1 MNAEDK
7 ILIVEDEEDSRFIY
21 ERLLIKSGYN
31 IKTAENGDEALKIID
46 EFKPKV
52 ILADWTMPKLNGVE
66 LCNIIKNNEEYK
78 LIYFILLTARTSLK
92 DRVEGLDTGADDYL
106 VKPIDN
112 QELVARIRSGLR
124 IHNLQNE
131 LRKIE
136 HNKAIVEMAC
146 TLGHQIN
153 NPLSSLMMSLDSLKD
168 EVDQKKDGVEED
180 LFVIDESLKRIR
192 EFVKALQNLKSA
204 EIMDYA
210 MNNKM
215 LKIK

>member
-1 MNAEDK
+1 MNSDNK
-7 ILIVEDEEDSRFIY
+7 ILIVEDEKDSRFIY
-21 ERLLIKSGYN
+21 ERLLTKSGYN

-66 LCNIIKNNEEYK
+66 LCNIIKKKDEYK

-131 LRKIE
+131 LKSIE
-136 HNKAIVEMAC
+136 HSKAVVELAC
-146 TLGHQIN
+146 TIGHQIN
-153 NPLSSLMMSLDSLKD
+153 NPLSSLKMSLDTLKD
-168 EVDQKKDGVEED
+168 EIDINKKGVDED
-180 LFVIDESLKRIR
+180 LFVIEESLKRIQ
-192 EFVKALQNLKSA
+192 EFVKALQNLKSP
-204 EIMDYA
+204 EIMNYA
-210 MNNKM
+210 LDNKM
-215 LKIK
+215 LKM

>member
-1 MNAEDK
+1 MNKEDK

-21 ERLLIKSGYN
+21 ERLLAKSGYN
-31 IKTAENGDEALKIID
+31 IKTAENGDDALKIID

-66 LCNIIKNNEEYK
+66 LCNIIKNNEDYK

-131 LRKIE
+131 LKKIE
-136 HNKAIVEMAC
+136 HNKAAVEMAC

-153 NPLSSLMMSLDSLKD
+153 NPLSSLMMSIDSLKSEID
-168 EVDQKKDGVEED
+168 VKKGEVEED
-180 LFVIDESLKRIR
+180 LFVIDESLKRIK
-192 EFVKALQNLKSA
+192 EFVKALQNLQSS

-215 LKIK
+215 LKI

>member
-1 MNAEDK
+1 MNKEDK

-21 ERLLIKSGYN
+21 ERLLAKSGYN
-31 IKTAENGDEALKIID
+31 IKTAENGDDALKIID

-66 LCNIIKNNEEYK
+66 LCNIVKNNEDYK

-124 IHNLQNE
+124 IHKLQNE
-131 LRKIE
+131 LKKIE

-153 NPLSSLMMSLDSLKD
+153 NPLSSLMMSIDSLKGEID
-168 EVDQKKDGVEED
+168 VKKSDVEED
-180 LFVIDESLKRIR
+180 LFVIDESLKRIK
-192 EFVKALQNLKSA
+192 EFVKALQNLQSS

-215 LKIK
+215 LKI

>member
-1 MNAEDK
+1 MSNEDK
-7 ILIVEDEEDSRFIY
+7 ILIVEDEKDSRFIY
-21 ERLLIKSGYN
+21 ERLLTKSGYC
-31 IKTAENGDEALKIID
+31 IRSAENGDDALEIIA

-66 LCNIIKNNEEYK
+66 LCNILKNKEEYK

-131 LRKIE
+131 LKNIE
-136 HNKAIVEMAC
+136 HNKAIVELAC
-146 TLGHQIN
+146 TIGHQIN
-153 NPLSSLMMSLDSLKD
+153 NPLSSLKLSIASLKD
-168 EVDQKKDGVEED
+168 EVDINKDGVEED
-180 LFVIDESLKRIR
+180 FYVVEESLKRIQ
-192 EFVKALQNLKSA
+192 EFVKALQKLQSS

-210 MNNKM
+210 LDNKM
-215 LKIK
+215 LKI